1 MILLNKLV
9 KPFEHLL
16 ASDHKRLF
24 LKLFYSANRLSIAA
38 FNIMPSAQQASFV
51 LDGTDEDGG
60 SYVVSATQRS
70 HQTLLSDPE
79 VKRLESVSLEV
90 CDLNPCVTTDC
101 TLALVWT

>member
-16 ASDHKRLF
+16 VSDHKCLF

-38 FNIMPSAQQASFV
+38 FNITPSTQQAYFV
-51 LDGTDEDGG
+51 PDGTDEDGG

-70 HQTLLSDPE
+70 HPGLLSDPE
-79 VKRLESVSLEV
+79 VKRLESVFLEV

>member
-60 SYVVSATQRS
+60 SYAVSATQRS

-79 VKRLESVSLEV
+79 VKRLESVFLEV

>member
-51 LDGTDEDGG
+51 LDHRGKAF
-60 SYVVSATQRS
+60 SFSPLHVSCGFVIMAFVM
-70 HQTLLSDPE
+70 LPLFP
-79 VKRLESVSLEV
+79 L
-90 CDLNPCVTTDC
+90 C
-101 TLALVWT
+101 

>member
-9 KPFEHLL
+9 KPFEHLF

-24 LKLFYSANRLSIAA
+24 LKLFYSADRLSIAA

-79 VKRLESVSLEV
+79 VKRLESVFLEV

>member
-79 VKRLESVSLEV
+79 VKRLESVFLEV
-90 CDLNPCVTTDC
+90 CDLNPCVTTDG